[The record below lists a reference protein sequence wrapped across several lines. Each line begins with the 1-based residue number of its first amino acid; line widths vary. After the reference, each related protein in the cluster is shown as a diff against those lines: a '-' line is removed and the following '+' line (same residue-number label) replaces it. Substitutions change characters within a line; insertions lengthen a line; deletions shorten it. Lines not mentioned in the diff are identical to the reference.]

1 MKKTV
6 SIIIIIIA
14 IGIGL
19 VSYSQMSQDQGLD
32 TEIIQNETEQIK
44 DVDIVQNEPQS
55 FTVNLQEK
63 VGVTEVP

>member
-14 IGIGL
+14 VGIGL
-19 VSYSQMSQDQGLD
+19 VSYSQISQDQGLD

-55 FTVNLQEK
+55 FTVNLEEK